1 MKKAIDDWKFL
12 VLACLTLG
20 LAPFVPQPHLVSK
33 LIWLRDGAKGQ
44 DWLDWADLLMHGLPW
59 ILLLRWLLLVFFRYL
74 RKEEPTNM

>member
-20 LAPFVPQPHLVSK
+20 LAPFAPQPHLISK

-44 DWLDWADLLMHGLPW
+44 DWLDWADLIVHALPW
-59 ILLLRWLLLVFFRYL
+59 MLLSRWLLLVFFRYL
-74 RKEEPTNM
+74 RKEKPSNM